1 MNSFDIAVYLV
12 LAVAIIAGFR
22 AGLLRSGV
30 TILGYL
36 LAMPIA
42 VWATSLIVPQIAGNP
57 AVSMTQNSLIF
68 FASFVVA
75 GIVLGTLLRMAVN
88 DMIGSDI
95 GLGDRLGGAALGAVR
110 VFLIAVT
117 MVLIFDQLIPP
128 TLQPA
133 FLVGSQLRPM
143 LSAAGQKG
151 FKSLPPEATAMIDQ
165 FKRDHRI

>member
-1 MNSFDIAVYLV
+1 MNSFDVAVYLV

-22 AGLLRSGV
+22 AGLLRSGL

-42 VWATSLIVPQIAGNP
+42 VWATSLIVPQIAGNE
-57 AVSMTQNSLIF
+57 AASMAQNSMIF

-75 GIVLGTLLRMAVN
+75 GVVLGTLLRMAVN

-95 GLGDRLGGAALGAVR
+95 GLGDRLGGAALGAIR
-110 VFLIAVT
+110 VFLLAVT
-117 MVLIFDQLIPP
+117 MVLIFDRLIPP

>member
-12 LAVAIIAGFR
+12 LAVAVIAGFR

-68 FASFVVA
+68 FASFVVV

-95 GLGDRLGGAALGAVR
+95 GLGDRLGGAALGAIR

>member
-1 MNSFDIAVYLV
+1 MNSFDLTVYVVLLVAVV
-12 LAVAIIAGFR
+12 AGFR

-42 VWATSLIVPQIAGNP
+42 VWVTSLVVPQIGGP
-57 AVSMTQNSLIF
+57 AAVPVTQNALIF
-68 FASFVVA
+68 FAIFLAA
-75 GIVLGTLLRMAVN
+75 GIALGTLLRMMVN
-88 DMIGSDI
+88 DLIGSDI

-133 FLVGSQLRPM
+133 FLAGSQLRPV
-143 LSAAGQKG
+143 LSLAGQKG
-151 FKSLPPEATAMIDQ
+151 LASLPPEAIAQIDQ
-165 FKRDHRI
+165 LKRDHRI

>member
-95 GLGDRLGGAALGAVR
+95 GLGDRLGGAALGAIR

>member
-12 LAVAIIAGFR
+12 LAVAVVAGFR

-95 GLGDRLGGAALGAVR
+95 GLGDRLGGAALGAIR

>member
-1 MNSFDIAVYLV
+1 MNSFDLTVYVVLLVAVV
-12 LAVAIIAGFR
+12 AGFR

-42 VWATSLIVPQIAGNP
+42 VWVTSLIVPQIGGSP
-57 AVSMTQNSLIF
+57 AMPMTQNALIF
-68 FASFVVA
+68 FAIFLVA
-75 GIVLGTLLRMAVN
+75 GIVLGTLLRMMVN
-88 DMIGSDI
+88 DLIGSDI

-117 MVLIFDQLIPP
+117 MVLIPP

-133 FLVGSQLRPM
+133 FLAGSQLRPV
-143 LSAAGQKG
+143 LSLAGQKG
-151 FKSLPPEATAMIDQ
+151 LASLPPEAMAQIDQ
-165 FKRDHRI
+165 LKRDHRI

>member
-12 LAVAIIAGFR
+12 LAVAVIAGFR

-42 VWATSLIVPQIAGNP
+42 VWATSLIVPQVAGNA

-95 GLGDRLGGAALGAVR
+95 GLGDRLGGAALGAIR

-133 FLVGSQLRPM
+133 FLAGSQLRPM

>member
-1 MNSFDIAVYLV
+1 MNSFDAAVYLV
-12 LAVAIIAGFR
+12 LAVAVIAGFR
-22 AGLLRSGV
+22 AGLLRSGL

-42 VWATSLIVPQIAGNP
+42 VWATSLIVPQVAGNET
-57 AVSMTQNSLIF
+57 VSMTQNSMIF

-75 GIVLGTLLRMAVN
+75 GIVLGSLLRMAVN

-95 GLGDRLGGAALGAVR
+95 GLGDRLGGAALGAIR

-128 TLQPA
+128 TLQPG

>member
-42 VWATSLIVPQIAGNP
+42 VWATSLIVPQIAGNS

-68 FASFVVA
+68 FASFGVV

-110 VFLIAVT
+110 IFLIAVT

>member
-1 MNSFDIAVYLV
+1 MNSFDLTVYVVLLVAVV
-12 LAVAIIAGFR
+12 AGFR

-42 VWATSLIVPQIAGNP
+42 VWVTSLLVPQIDGGP
-57 AVSMTQNSLIF
+57 AMPVSQNALIF
-68 FASFVVA
+68 FAIFLVA
-75 GIVLGTLLRMAVN
+75 GIALGTLLRMMVN
-88 DMIGSDI
+88 DLIGSDI

-133 FLVGSQLRPM
+133 FLAGSQLRPV
-143 LSAAGQKG
+143 LSLAGQKG
-151 FKSLPPEATAMIDQ
+151 LASLPPEAIAQIDQ
-165 FKRDHRI
+165 LKRDHRI